1 MIHDPTEKPMA
12 PARAAGPRRPL
23 AWAAAVVLVAV
34 SLLHLVA
41 ASVGDPLH
49 SPFALVWAALGVVG
63 LLTTAR
69 FVTAQCFE
77 SRLGMIF
84 VGSAT
89 LVALVLLHTVG
100 APGAARAAWTL
111 RDLLLLA
118 LSAALVAS
126 WRITARSPRV

>member
-1 MIHDPTEKPMA
+1 MA
-12 PARAAGPRRPL
+12 PARAPGHRRPR
-23 AWAAAVVLVAV
+23 AWAAAVVLMAV
-34 SLLHLVA
+34 SVLHLIA

-49 SPFALVWAALGVVG
+49 SPIALVWAALGVVG

-89 LVALVLLHTVG
+89 LVAMVLLHTLG
-100 APGAARAAWTL
+100 APGLARSPWNP
-111 RDLLLLA
+111 RDLLLVA

-126 WRITARSPRV
+126 WRITARAPRA